1 MEGTGQSLYRR
12 AKKLIPG
19 GTQLLS
25 KRPEFLLPDQWPAYY
40 SKVKGVEV
48 WDLDGKKYIDMCQN
62 GVGACVLGAGD
73 PDVDTA
79 VLQAVA
85 NGNLSTLNCPEEVE
99 LAELLIELHPW
110 AEMVRYARCGGEAMA
125 IAARIV
131 RAATRKEVIAFCGY
145 HGWHD
150 WYLSAN
156 LADDH
161 TLDGHLL
168 PGLHPLGVPRGLKG
182 TTFPFKYNHLG
193 ELEAI
198 VKAHG
203 NNLAAIIMEPY
214 RSKDPDPGFLE
225 GIRAIADKT
234 GAVLVFDEVTSGFRV
249 CPGGVHK
256 TLGIDPDIA
265 VFAKSIGNGYSMA
278 AIIGREKVMTVAQ
291 DTFISSTNWTER
303 IGPSAALAMIKKFR
317 KEKVHEHLIRMGTMM
332 QKGWQDAA
340 AQTGLSVHVDGLPTL
355 AHFTVQTEHP
365 PVAHTFFAQE
375 MLKRGFLAGQI
386 FYATYAHTETH
397 VQQYLDAAKEVFA
410 DMVRFLGEGTLAQK
424 LEGPV
429 VHTGFYRLT

>member
-40 SKVKGVEV
+40 SKVKGVEG
-48 WDLDGKKYIDMCQN
+48 WDLDGKKYSDMCQN

-278 AIIGREKVMTVAQ
+278 AIIGR
-291 DTFISSTNWTER
+291 
-303 IGPSAALAMIKKFR
+303 
-317 KEKVHEHLIRMGTMM
+317 
-332 QKGWQDAA
+332 
-340 AQTGLSVHVDGLPTL
+340 
-355 AHFTVQTEHP
+355 
-365 PVAHTFFAQE
+365 
-375 MLKRGFLAGQI
+375 
-386 FYATYAHTETH
+386 
-397 VQQYLDAAKEVFA
+397 
-410 DMVRFLGEGTLAQK
+410 
-424 LEGPV
+424 
-429 VHTGFYRLT
+429 